1 MSDRLADWKD
11 YRTFLNPLKRST
23 RIRANKQVSE
33 NLSSLHDFENL
44 VEVTGNPDALDAIFH
59 QSPAG
64 ARILLLGLPYA
75 HREYT
80 FKNIVADDKMLVGS
94 VGSAAK
100 HFDLAIELLPQIETD
115 GFTQNVLPLSRF
127 KEAWEI
133 TKSGKYLKTILKIND
148 NPPNP

>member
-1 MSDRLADWKD
+1 VLKFWGHRVTIFDHNNERLGYFKDSGIRVSD
-11 YRTFLNPLKRST
+11 
-23 RIRANKQVSE
+23 
-33 NLSSLHDFENL
+33 NLSSLSEFENL

-75 HREYT
+75 HRGYT
-80 FKNIVADDKMLVGS
+80 FENIVAYDKMLVGS

-100 HFDLAIELLPQIETD
+100 HFDLAVELLPQIETD
-115 GFTQNVLPLSRF
+115 VFTEKVLPLSKF

-148 NPPNP
+148 NPPGE